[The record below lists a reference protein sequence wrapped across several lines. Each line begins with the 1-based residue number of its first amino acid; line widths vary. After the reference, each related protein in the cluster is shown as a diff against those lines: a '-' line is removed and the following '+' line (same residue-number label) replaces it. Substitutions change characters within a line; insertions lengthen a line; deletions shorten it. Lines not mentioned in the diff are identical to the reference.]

1 MHDVEEESTKHL
13 LELINDFS
21 KVAWYKINVQNS
33 IVLFHTSNK
42 PSDIDINKTIPF
54 IIASKRIK
62 CLGIRLPK
70 YVKDLYNNNCKHCWE
85 KLKKI

>member
-21 KVAWYKINVQNS
+21 KVAWYKISVQYS
-33 IVLFHTSNK
+33 IVLFHTNNK

-54 IIASKRIK
+54 IITSKRIK
-62 CLGIRLPK
+62 CLGIKLTPLM
-70 YVKDLYNNNCKHCWE
+70 KDLCTEIYITL
-85 KLKKI
+85 LKEI

>member
-1 MHDVEEESTKHL
+1 MHQVWNERFKTSIIHRLRDVEEESTKHL
-13 LELINDFS
+13 IELINDFS

-42 PSDIDINKTIPF
+42 PSDIDINKAIPF

-62 CLGIRLPK
+62 CLGIHLPK
-70 YVKDLYNNNCKHCWE
+70 
-85 KLKKI
+85 